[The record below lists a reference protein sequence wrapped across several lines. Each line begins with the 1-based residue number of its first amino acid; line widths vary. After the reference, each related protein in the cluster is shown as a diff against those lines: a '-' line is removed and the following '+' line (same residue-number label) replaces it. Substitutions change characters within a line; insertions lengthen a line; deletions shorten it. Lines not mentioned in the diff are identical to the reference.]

1 MVLMAQMGSF
11 VPADRARV
19 GLVDRIFTR
28 VGASDRLSRGEST
41 FLVEMNETANILH
54 HMTDRS
60 LLILDEIGRGTS
72 TYDGLA
78 IAWAVAEYVL
88 QGVVARPRT
97 LFATHFHELTQLK
110 STYPRLINLKI
121 AIKEWEGGIVF
132 LRKIVAGTSDKS
144 FGIHAAKVAGLPALV
159 IKRAEEI
166 LESLELR
173 RNLVARGID
182 PVDGKSE
189 RDQMSLFAGGSSA
202 PNDDVTRAIDNF
214 DMDRSTPLDALDLIR
229 RLKDRP
235 R

>member
-1 MVLMAQMGSF
+1 
-11 VPADRARV
+11 
-19 GLVDRIFTR
+19 
-28 VGASDRLSRGEST
+28 
-41 FLVEMNETANILH
+41 MNETANILH

-110 STYPRLINLKI
+110 ATYPRLVNLKI

-132 LRKIVAGTSDKS
+132 LRKIVAGASDKS

-173 RNLVARGID
+173 RNLVAQGLET
-182 PVDGKSE
+182 VDGK
-189 RDQMSLFAGGSSA
+189 DQMSLFTPRASSESTSGGEDIA
-202 PNDDVTRAIDNF
+202 RAIDAF
-214 DMDRSTPLDALDLIR
+214 DVDHSTPLDALNLIR
-229 RLKDRP
+229 RLKDRQS
-235 R
+235 